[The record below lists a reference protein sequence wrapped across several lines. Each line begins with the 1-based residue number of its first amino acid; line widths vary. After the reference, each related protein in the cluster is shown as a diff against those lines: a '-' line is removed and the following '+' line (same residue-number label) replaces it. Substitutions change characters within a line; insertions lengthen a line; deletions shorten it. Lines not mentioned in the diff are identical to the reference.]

1 MRDQYKRE
9 EKVSVLRNGEITSI
23 SCEDLVVGDIC
34 LLNYGDILP
43 ADGFCLVSN
52 GLILDESA
60 LTGECDQLVKDR
72 DNNFILLSRNIF
84 LYSRIQ
90 TFSKATDVVDGCG
103 KMIVTAVGLD
113 SHYGSICM
121 SMGLLSNSFE
131 KRYVLEYSIT

>member
-1 MRDQYKRE
+1 MLEPIIILSVVLFVVNLTTYNDYTQVKDQEKMRDQYKRE

-84 LYSRIQ
+84 LYSRI
-90 TFSKATDVVDGCG
+90 
-103 KMIVTAVGLD
+103 
-113 SHYGSICM
+113 
-121 SMGLLSNSFE
+121 
-131 KRYVLEYSIT
+131 